1 MMILVGIGAQAH
13 ASKNEAEN
21 SQSTVGSALV
31 APDRVIAALD
41 LVLIWIKPGS
51 FIMGSAG
58 DEAGRHS
65 AEGPRTT
72 VTLTD
77 GFWLGKTPVTQ
88 KQYEMLTGKNP
99 SHFKA
104 VGGNAPVEE
113 VSWIEAMAFCA
124 TLTERERLAG
134 RLPAGYVYTLPTE
147 AQWEYACRAGTT
159 DAYVGDPDSIA
170 WHNGNS
176 GGTTHPVATKEANPW
191 GLHDMTGN
199 ILEWCFD
206 WYGPYPGGEVTD
218 PTGPKTGYY
227 RMARGGCW
235 NMGAEVCRSAARAG
249 GSAGRQDYTLG
260 FRIAL
265 SKSRSPN

>member
-1 MMILVGIGAQAH
+1 MTILVGIGAH
-13 ASKNEAEN
+13 APTSKNDSEN
-21 SQSTVGSALV
+21 IQSKVGSVSV
-31 APDRVIAALD
+31 APNRVVETLG
-41 LVLIWIKPGS
+41 LELIWIRPGT
-51 FIMGSAG
+51 FIMGSTS
-58 DEAGRHS
+58 DEASRNP

-72 VTLTD
+72 VTLSE

-88 KQYEMLTGKNP
+88 KQYEVLTGKNP
-99 SHFKA
+99 SHFKV
-104 VGGNAPVEE
+104 VGKNAPVEE
-113 VSWIEAMAFCA
+113 VSWIDAMEYCA
-124 TLTERERLAG
+124 KLTERERVAG
-134 RLPAGYVYTLPTE
+134 RLPEGYAYTLPTE

-159 DAYVGDPDSIA
+159 DAYVGYPDSIA
-170 WHNGNS
+170 WHKGNS

-235 NMGAEVCRSAARAG
+235 NMGVEVCRSAARAG

-265 SKSRSPN
+265 SKSRPLN